1 MWFKLGG
8 GSQRGGP
15 ASASRGS
22 DLRYNLKVSL
32 NDAYNGKQEKVSVN
46 SSVSCDGCSG
56 TGAAAGS
63 KPARCPT
70 CSGMGKVRAQQ
81 GFFTVERA
89 CPTCS
94 GRGETITNPCD
105 ICNGSGATQRDRSL
119 SVNIP
124 AGVEQGTRIRL
135 TGEGEAGQRGG
146 PSGDLYIFIDVEDHE
161 LFEREANNLFLRVPV
176 SMATAALGGEIDV
189 PNIDGNTSR
198 VKIPMGAQAGK
209 QMRLKG
215 KGMPALR
222 GSGKGDLYLEIAV
235 ETPINLSAK
244 QKELLKEFDE
254 LSEDSNPGAKN
265 FFDIVKAFL
274 KA

>member
-1 MWFKLGG
+1 
-8 GSQRGGP
+8 
-15 ASASRGS
+15 
-22 DLRYNLKVSL
+22 
-32 NDAYNGKQEKVSVN
+32 
-46 SSVSCDGCSG
+46 
-56 TGAAAGS
+56 
-63 KPARCPT
+63 
-70 CSGMGKVRAQQ
+70 
-81 GFFTVERA
+81 
-89 CPTCS
+89 
-94 GRGETITNPCD
+94 
-105 ICNGSGATQRDRSL
+105 
-119 SVNIP
+119 
-124 AGVEQGTRIRL
+124 L